1 MKKLFNLVNIL
12 VQKYGLKDIEDKY
25 EKENRNFSIFRGSIE
40 ELMLFKV
47 VFVLYL
53 MKYGYDFGIEFEILI
68 LMFEGE

>member
-12 VQKYGLKDIEDKY
+12 VQKYGLKDIEDKC